1 MLFKSCTRIVFAGVI
16 IPRSIH
22 HVNDIRWIAG
32 GLGGRGLQLIPQFL
46 DQFTSSIQ
54 LGLSALPLVQTL
66 GTVDNF
72 SFDRV

>member
-1 MLFKSCTRIVFAGVI
+1 MLFMSCTRVVLARVI
-16 IPRSIH
+16 ILWSIH

-32 GLGGRGLQLIPQFL
+32 GLGRRGPQSIPQFLLL

-54 LGLSALPLVQTL
+54 LGLSASPLVQTL

-72 SFDRV
+72 S

>member
-1 MLFKSCTRIVFAGVI
+1 M
-16 IPRSIH
+16 
-22 HVNDIRWIAG
+22 NDIRWIAG